1 MSTIALITDFGNE
14 DWFAGEL
21 KGAILSINPL
31 AIPIDLTHSIQRGYI
46 REAAFVLLASYRSFP
61 ENTVFMSAVDYGST
75 RTRVICARTASH
87 IFLAPDNGL
96 LSWVLRRETA
106 ADVREVNLDEYLLP
120 SGCSTF
126 PARDLLAPLAA
137 GLSDWLEFENCGE
150 ETKEYVTLHW
160 PEPNLGK
167 GTAEAAVIY
176 IDRFG
181 NAITSISP
189 REVVFSCGDAP
200 ECILENDRRVPLGNH
215 YSDVPLWNAV
225 AYPGSAGLME
235 IGVNG
240 GNAAEILELDIGSNV
255 CFTSL

>member
-1 MSTIALITDFGNE
+1 VSAIALITDFGTE

-31 AIPIDLTHSIQRGYI
+31 AIPIDMTHTVLRGNI
-46 REAAFVLLASYRSFP
+46 REAAFILLASYRSFP
-61 ENTVFMSAVDYGST
+61 ENTVFVSAVDYGST
-75 RTRVICARTASH
+75 RTRVICVRTASH
-87 IFLAPDNGL
+87 LFLAPDNGL

-106 ADVREVNLDEYLLP
+106 AEVREVNIEEYLLP

-150 ETKEYVTLHW
+150 ETKEYVSLHW

-167 GTAEAAVIY
+167 GAAETAVIY

-181 NAITSISP
+181 NAITSITP
-189 REVVFSCGDAP
+189 REVVFACGDSAK
-200 ECILENDRRVPLGNH
+200 CVLEHDRRVPMGNH
-215 YSDVPLWNAV
+215 YCDVPLWSAV

-240 GNAAEILELDIGSNV
+240 GSAAEVLGLEVGSAV
-255 CFTSL
+255 RFTAH